1 MLEVQLLGLEEISI
15 HHELVH
21 DLELKE
27 LLHDFAHCE
36 GRTVEMYI
44 L

>member
-1 MLEVQLLGLEEISI
+1 MLEVQLVVLEEISV

-27 LLHDFAHCE
+27 LLHDLSLCE
-36 GRTVEMYI
+36 GRKV
-44 L
+44 